1 MRSLIAA
8 GLMVVPLCLADTAA
22 IAAPPQLLNK
32 TVLVSWSESAQQ
44 KLPDGRTI
52 AETISRTRTV
62 YVSSA
67 GRVFVKAVSR
77 GSGGGG
83 KSEEVAPGSS
93 NTSLNFKGNTLVGHA
108 VFAGFAR
115 QVVVTFDPAFSS
127 CSVNV
132 TYGRSGG
139 PRTWKSYDGQR
150 TIELLSL
157 SVGGTSCSIRDG
169 NALAS

>member
-1 MRSLIAA
+1 MIVRALAASFLIAA
-8 GLMVVPLCLADTAA
+8 ATPAL
-22 IAAPPQLLNK
+22 AAPPQLLNK
-32 TVLVSWSESAQQ
+32 TILVSWSESAQQ

-52 AETISRTRTV
+52 TEQIGRTRTV

-67 GRVFVKAVSR
+67 GRVFVKSVAR

-83 KSEEVAPGSS
+83 KTEEIAPGSS
-93 NTSLNFKGNTLVGHA
+93 NTSLSFKGNTLVGHA
-108 VFAGFAR
+108 IFAGFAR
-115 QVVVTFDPAFSS
+115 QVVVSFDSAFSS
-127 CSVNV
+127 CTVNV

-157 SVGGTSCSIRDG
+157 SLGGTSCSIRDG